1 MARSVELDESSAQEH
16 MFENNWTDG
25 LPVIAP
31 TPERVETMLAAA
43 GLAATVDIG
52 EIKERSRV
60 LTAEKAAINAVLAG
74 CKHEYFQVVV
84 AALRA
89 MLTPAFNAHTALT
102 STGGAASCL
111 VVSGPYAESIGMR
124 SRLNVLGPGNRANMT
139 IGRAVRLVAANVFG
153 ARTGKWM
160 ALRLGIPANCRCVL
174 PSTTH
179 LRHGIPCEWSS
190 DFRTVTPP

>member
-43 GLAATVDIG
+43 GLAATVEIG

-74 CKHEYFQVVV
+74 CK
-84 AALRA
+84 
-89 MLTPAFNAHTALT
+89 P
-102 STGGAASCL
+102 
-111 VVSGPYAESIGMR
+111 
-124 SRLNVLGPGNRANMT
+124 
-139 IGRAVRLVAANVFG
+139 
-153 ARTGKWM
+153 
-160 ALRLGIPANCRCVL
+160 
-174 PSTTH
+174 
-179 LRHGIPCEWSS
+179 
-190 DFRTVTPP
+190 